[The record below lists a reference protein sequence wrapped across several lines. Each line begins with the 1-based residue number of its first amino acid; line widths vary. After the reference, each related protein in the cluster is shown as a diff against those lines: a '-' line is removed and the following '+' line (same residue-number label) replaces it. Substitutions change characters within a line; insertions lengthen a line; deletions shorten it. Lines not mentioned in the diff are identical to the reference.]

1 MRPFDPSLCLL
12 FFFSLPILAVAQP
25 KAQTHLHHFKS
36 NTLSVSLALKT
47 DSILHYAQTFLGKPY
62 VYACADP
69 QKGFD
74 CSGFVS
80 FVFGHFGIHVPRSSI
95 DYGFLFSGIPSDSA
109 RPGDILVF
117 TGTNASIRRA
127 GHVGIVLSKPG
138 QELRFIHSSSSL
150 KHNGVVISS
159 FLDSPYY
166 KERFL
171 GVVRVLE

>member
-1 MRPFDPSLCLL
+1 MRRSPQPFLL
-12 FFFSLPILAVAQP
+12 LACILVSFLSKAQP
-25 KAQTHLHHFKS
+25 KASAHSHH
-36 NTLSVSLALKT
+36 NTRNHTSIVTIGKA
-47 DSILHYAQTFLGKPY
+47 DSILRYAQSFLGKPY

-69 QKGFD
+69 SKGFD

-80 FVFGHFGIHVPRSSI
+80 FVFGHFGVHVPRSSI
-95 DYGFLFSGIPSDSA
+95 DYGFLFSGIPPDSA
-109 RPGDILVF
+109 RSGDILVF
-117 TGTNASIRRA
+117 TGTNASIRKA

-138 QELRFIHSSSSL
+138 QELRFIHSSSSR

-166 KERFL
+166 KERLL